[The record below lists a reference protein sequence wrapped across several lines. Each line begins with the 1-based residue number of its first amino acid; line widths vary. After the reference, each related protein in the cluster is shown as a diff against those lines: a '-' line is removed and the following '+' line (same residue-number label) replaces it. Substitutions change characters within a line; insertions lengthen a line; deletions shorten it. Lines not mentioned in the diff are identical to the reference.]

1 MNRLKYKK
9 VINQPTNLMNNH
21 TFLRLINP
29 VKDKMYRLALRLL
42 ISKEAAEDA
51 TQEVILK
58 IWNRK
63 DKVKDYA
70 NIEAFM
76 ISVTKN
82 YCLDQLKARANNN
95 LRIIHTNYDNNEL
108 SVHSQLELTD
118 EMKHIERILEKLP
131 EQQKIIFQLR
141 DVEEYDYSEIAKITK
156 MKEPAIRVTL
166 SRARKKIKEELLK
179 AHRYGVE

>member
-1 MNRLKYKK
+1 MN
-9 VINQPTNLMNNH
+9 H
-21 TFLRLINP
+21 HSFLRLIDP
-29 VKDKMYRLALRLL
+29 VKDKMFRLALRLL

-82 YCLDQLKARANNN
+82 YCLDQLKARSNNN
-95 LRIIHTNYDNNEL
+95 LSIIHTNYDSNEL
-108 SVHSQLELTD
+108 SVHSQAELND
-118 EMKHIERILEKLP
+118 EMKHIERIIEMLP
-131 EQQKIIFQLR
+131 EQQKVIFQLR
-141 DVEEYDYSEIAKITK
+141 DIEEYDYSEIAKITK
-156 MKEPAIRVTL
+156 MNEPAIRVTL

-179 AHRYGVE
+179 THGYGIK

>member
-1 MNRLKYKK
+1 MNH
-9 VINQPTNLMNNH
+9 H
-21 TFLRLINP
+21 TFLRLIDP
-29 VKDKMYRLALRLL
+29 VKDKMFRLALRLL

-63 DKVKDYA
+63 DNVKDYA

-82 YCLDQLKARANNN
+82 YCLDQLKLKHNNN
-95 LRIIHTNYDNNEL
+95 LRIVHTNYENTDL
-108 SVHSQLELTD
+108 SVHRQLELKD
-118 EMKHIERILEKLP
+118 ELKQIDIIINKLP

-141 DVEEYDYSEIAKITK
+141 DIEDYDYHEIAEITK
-156 MKEPAIRVTL
+156 MKEATIRVAL

-179 AHRYGVE
+179 KHQYGIK

>member
-1 MNRLKYKK
+1 MNH
-9 VINQPTNLMNNH
+9 H
-21 TFLRLINP
+21 TFLRLIDP
-29 VKDKMYRLALRLL
+29 VKDKMFRLALRLL

-82 YCLDQLKARANNN
+82 YCLDQLKAKHNNN
-95 LRIIHTNYDNNEL
+95 LRIVHTNYDSKEISVYRQIELKDEL
-108 SVHSQLELTD
+108 SQ
-118 EMKHIERILEKLP
+118 IEKIVECLP
-131 EQQKIIFQLR
+131 EQQKIVFQLR
-141 DVEEYDYSEIAKITK
+141 DIEEYEYSEIAEITK
-156 MKEPAIRVTL
+156 MNEPAIRVTL
-166 SRARKKIKEELLK
+166 SRARKKIKQELLK
-179 AHRYGVE
+179 THRYGIK

>member
-1 MNRLKYKK
+1 MNRLKDKR
-9 VINQPTNLMNNH
+9 VINQPANLMNHH
-21 TFLRLINP
+21 TFLRLIDP
-29 VKDKMYRLALRLL
+29 VKDKIFRLALRLL

-82 YCLDQLKARANNN
+82 YCLDQLKAKRNNN
-95 LRIIHTNYDNNEL
+95 LRINHTNYDNNEL
-108 SVHSQLELTD
+108 SVHSQAELND
-118 EMKHIERILEKLP
+118 EMEQIDRILEMLP
-131 EQQKIIFQLR
+131 VQQKVIFQLR
-141 DVEEYDYSEIAKITK
+141 DIEEYEFTEISEITK
-156 MKEPAIRVTL
+156 MKVTAIRVAL

-179 AHRYGVE
+179 THSYGIK

>member
-1 MNRLKYKK
+1 MNH
-9 VINQPTNLMNNH
+9 H
-21 TFLRLINP
+21 TFLRLIDP
-29 VKDKMYRLALRLL
+29 VKDKMFRLALRLL

-58 IWNRK
+58 IWTRK

-82 YCLDQLKARANNN
+82 YCLDQLKAKSNNN
-95 LRIIHTNYDNNEL
+95 LRIIHTNYDSNEL
-108 SVHSQLELTD
+108 SVDTKTELND
-118 EMKHIERILEKLP
+118 EMKHIEKIVEMLP
-131 EQQKIIFQLR
+131 EHQKVIFQLR
-141 DVEEYDYSEIAKITK
+141 DVEELDYSEIAEITK

-179 AHRYGVE
+179 VHRYGIK

>member
-1 MNRLKYKK
+1 MN
-9 VINQPTNLMNNH
+9 QH
-21 TFLRLINP
+21 TFLSLINP
-29 VKDKMYRLALRLL
+29 LKDKIFRLALRLL

-70 NIEAFM
+70 NKEAFI

-82 YCLDQLKARANNN
+82 YCLDQLKNKGNNN
-95 LRIIHTNYDNNEL
+95 LRITHKSYDNNEA
-108 SVHSQLELTD
+108 SVFSQTEIND
-118 EMKHIERILEKLP
+118 EIIHIEKIVQLLPDRQKL
-131 EQQKIIFQLR
+131 IFQLR
-141 DVEEYDYSEIAKITK
+141 DIEDYDFSEIAEITK

-166 SRARKKIKEELLK
+166 SRARKKIKKELLK
-179 AHRYGVE
+179 THNYGIK